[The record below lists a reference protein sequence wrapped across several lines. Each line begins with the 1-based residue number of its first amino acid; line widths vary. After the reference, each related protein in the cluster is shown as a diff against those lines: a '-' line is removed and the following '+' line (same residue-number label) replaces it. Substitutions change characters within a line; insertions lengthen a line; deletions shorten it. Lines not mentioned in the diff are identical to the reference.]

1 MRLFTFALVGAF
13 LASSVYL
20 CSHRALD
27 NFHSLGNAP
36 RVTPQD
42 FSEES
47 TRMCNNGS
55 KRPSGACAYY
65 NLSLGRMSSSDCVL
79 AGGDAYFCCLG
90 WTGLLCQ
97 TQRKCSHNEHA
108 QWGMSPA
115 KKTTMTSA
123 NRQPDH

>member
-20 CSHRALD
+20 GSHRALD

-36 RVTPQD
+36 RVTPQV

-79 AGGDAYFCCLG
+79 AGGDAYFCVLDGLAFCVKPKGNVVTTNMHNGECLR
-90 WTGLLCQ
+90 L
-97 TQRKCSHNEHA
+97 RR
-108 QWGMSPA
+108 P
-115 KKTTMTSA
+115 
-123 NRQPDH
+123 P